1 MIQIPLSPD
10 RYKAAIAHVI
20 QVPQS
25 NDLLSYRLP
34 TADDPVGQLVT
45 AQVSLEFTYDP
56 NLELPRPAGQGPGAL
71 SANILEKRG
80 LARFASEGTIKAHLI
95 DLLGHV

>member
-56 NLELPRPAGQGPGAL
+56 NLELPAGQGPGAI

-80 LARFASEGTIKAHLI
+80 LARYASEKTIKAHLI